1 MKRRTY
7 HYIANTAKEAAKS
20 LLTGFLSLLWVILL
34 LIAETA
40 VRAAEMAVRAI
51 RSKPCV
57 AVAITFIAMLAV
69 AVANHAQ
76 MKVRLT
82 TTEYQ
87 RDSLQHRLDT
97 ANMKYYRYRSYNPN
111 RPIMPNK
118 PIRPKP
124 SE

>member
-1 MKRRTY
+1 MKHHTY
-7 HYIANTAKEAAKS
+7 TQIANTAKEAAKS
-20 LLTGFLSLLWVILL
+20 LATGILGLLWATTL

-40 VRAAEMAVRAI
+40 LRAAENTVRAI

-57 AVAITFIAMLAV
+57 AVAVTFILMLGA

-82 TTEYQ
+82 TAEWQ

-97 ANMKYYRYRSYNPN
+97 ANMAYYRYQTY
-111 RPIMPNK
+111 K
-118 PIRPKP
+118 EK
-124 SE
+124 